1 MSQAERWSN
10 LDPDGDLFLEFDKVQ
25 HKRSKS
31 PDLHAML
38 LLESIFP
45 DRDGD
50 MVCSAGHDQI
60 WLDFGEEESEKLT
73 DDQIREL
80 RMCGVFFENRLSMFV

>member
-1 MSQAERWSN
+1 MSQDERWEMLGEPISC
-10 LDPDGDLFLEFDKVQ
+10 LDFGDIPN
-25 HKRSKS
+25 KRSKR

-73 DDQIREL
+73 DEQIREL
-80 RMCGVFFENRLSMFV
+80 CLCGVFFDNGLSMFV